1 MPVFRRIPFL
11 KTGADIISRYGN
23 SRYRTGEVFMERSG
37 AVKRFWK
44 KWTRKDRVGYLFIF
58 PSVSILFVFTII
70 PLIFSFV
77 ISLTNLDIFLAVP
90 DFIGLDNFTRTFA
103 DERVWNAFKNTFYYV
118 AISVPVQLVI
128 ALLLAYWL
136 YKPTRFNKLCRSI
149 FYIPVLCSFTAIGIL
164 FNLILN
170 STVGYIPFIISK
182 FTGSVPALLSDARF
196 AMPIIIFISVW
207 KAFGKTMIILVAGI
221 NDIPSTYFE
230 ASEIDGASKTQ
241 QFFYI
246 TLPNL
251 LPTINFT
258 LLTTIIGAFQV
269 FDVVYVT
276 TGGGPLY
283 KTETIVQ
290 YIYQR
295 GFSTPYDLGYAS
307 AMCIELFLVI
317 AVIIMIFKGYMEKK
331 IAQNM

>member
-1 MPVFRRIPFL
+1 MDRSSPLRRMI
-11 KTGADIISRYGN
+11 AR
-23 SRYRTGEVFMERSG
+23 
-37 AVKRFWK
+37 
-44 KWTRKDRVGYLFIF
+44 WTRKDRVGYLFIL
-58 PSVSILFVFTII
+58 PAILILFVFTII
-70 PLIFSFV
+70 PLVVSFF
-77 ISLTNLDIFLAVP
+77 ISLTDLNIFLAVP
-90 DFIGLDNFTRTFA
+90 NMTGLDNFKRTLS

-118 AISVPVQLVI
+118 AVSVPTQLLV
-128 ALLLAYWL
+128 ALVLAYWL

-170 STVGYIPFIISK
+170 STVGYIPFIICK
-182 FTGSVPALLSDARF
+182 FTGSVPALLSDTRF

-207 KAFGKTMIILVAGI
+207 KAFGKTLIILVAGI
-221 NDIPSTYFE
+221 NDIPGVYFE
-230 ASEIDGASKTQ
+230 ASEIDGAGKVQ
-241 QFFYI
+241 QFFHI

-290 YIYQR
+290 YIYLR
-295 GFSTPYDLGYAS
+295 GFSEPYDLGYAS

-317 AVIIMIFKGYMEKK
+317 AVIILIFKGYMEKK
-331 IAQNM
+331 IASNM

>member
-1 MPVFRRIPFL
+1 MDKISPLRRMI
-11 KTGADIISRYGN
+11 AR
-23 SRYRTGEVFMERSG
+23 
-37 AVKRFWK
+37 
-44 KWTRKDRVGYLFIF
+44 WTRKDRVGYLFIL
-58 PSVSILFVFTII
+58 PAILILFVFTII
-70 PLIFSFV
+70 PLMFSFV
-77 ISLTNLDIFLAVP
+77 ISLTDLNIFLAIP
-90 DFIGLDNFTRTFA
+90 DFIGLDNFKRTLS
-103 DERVWNAFKNTFYYV
+103 DQRVWNAFKNTFYYV
-118 AISVPVQLVI
+118 MISVPVQLIV

-136 YKPTRFNKLCRSI
+136 YKPTRFNKLCRSV

-164 FNLILN
+164 FNLLLN
-170 STVGYIPFIISK
+170 STVGYIPLIISK
-182 FTGSVPALLSDARF
+182 FTGSVPALLSDSRF

-207 KAFGKTMIILVAGI
+207 KAFGKTLIILVAGI
-221 NDIPSTYFE
+221 NDIPGVYFE
-230 ASEIDGASKTQ
+230 ASEIDGASKVQ
-241 QFFYI
+241 QFFHI

-290 YIYQR
+290 YIYLR
-295 GFSTPYDLGYAS
+295 GFSEPYDLGYAS

-317 AVIIMIFKGYMEKK
+317 AVIILIFKGYMEKK
-331 IAQNM
+331 IASNM